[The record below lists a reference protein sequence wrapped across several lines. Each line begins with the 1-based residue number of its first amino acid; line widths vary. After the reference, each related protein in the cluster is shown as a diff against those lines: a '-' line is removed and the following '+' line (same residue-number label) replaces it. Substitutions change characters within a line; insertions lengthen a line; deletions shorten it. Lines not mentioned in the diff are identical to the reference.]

1 MALKLLSIG
10 NSFSQD
16 AHRYI
21 PELAAANGIDI
32 EINNLYIGGCSL
44 KRHCSNM
51 INENSREYS
60 LEEGKNLGIR
70 PISLKE
76 ALSLKAW
83 DIVSLQQASH
93 ESFDFAN
100 YVPYITELADYV
112 RKNVNG
118 VRLAIHKTWMYEEK
132 SEKLLNVGFESS
144 DEMYERLSEAYILA
158 KDKVNAEI
166 MIPAGATLHKL
177 AGLGY
182 KVHRDGFHASFGLGR
197 YAIALTWLRALFGR
211 AVKALP
217 IETDEP
223 ISSDELADIDRC
235 VNEALV
241 EIGL

>member
-1 MALKLLSIG
+1 MALKLLSVG

-44 KRHCSNM
+44 ERHYNNM

-60 LEEGKNLGIR
+60 LEEGKTLGIR
-70 PISLKE
+70 SISLKE

-83 DIVSLQQASH
+83 DIVTLQQASH
-93 ESFDFAN
+93 KSVDFAN
-100 YVPYITELADYV
+100 YVPYITALADYV
-112 RKNVNG
+112 RKNVKG

-132 SEKLLNVGFESS
+132 CEKLLNLGFKSS
-144 DEMYERLSEAYILA
+144 DEMYERLSAAYLLA
-158 KDKVNAEI
+158 KEEINSEI

-182 KVHRDGFHASFGLGR
+182 KVHRDGFHASLGLGR

-211 AVKALP
+211 SVKALP

-223 ISSDELADIDRC
+223 ISLDELSDIDCC
-235 VNEALV
+235 VNEALA